1 MQYTVLERAIR
12 FAVDAHAG
20 QTRKDG
26 SPFILHPLED
36 ASIVGTM
43 TDDLEILA
51 AAVLHDTVEDTDT
64 TEEDILLTFGPRVHA
79 LVMHE
84 TENKRPA
91 LLPKDT
97 WRVRKE
103 ESLELLKDSNDP
115 ATLMLWLGD
124 KLANIRA
131 LKRDHDVLG
140 VKVFDRFNNKDPR
153 DQKWYYGTILK
164 LLSPLSDTA
173 AYREY
178 SMLYHAVFDGYEGE

>member
-36 ASIVGTM
+36 ASIVSTLTG
-43 TDDLEILA
+43 DLEILA

-64 TEEDILLTFGPRVHA
+64 TEADILQTFGPRVHT

-91 LLPKDT
+91 LSPKDT

-103 ESLELLKDSNDP
+103 ESLELLKNANDP
-115 ATLMLWLGD
+115 AALMLWLGD
-124 KLANIRA
+124 KLANMRA
-131 LKRDHDVLG
+131 LKRDHDRLG
-140 VKVFDRFNNKDPR
+140 VKVFDRFNNKDPL
-153 DQKWYYGTILK
+153 DQKWYYKTILE
-164 LLSPLSDTA
+164 LLSPLADTA
-173 AYREY
+173 AYQEY
-178 SMLYHAVFDGYEGE
+178 NALYHAVFDGYEGE